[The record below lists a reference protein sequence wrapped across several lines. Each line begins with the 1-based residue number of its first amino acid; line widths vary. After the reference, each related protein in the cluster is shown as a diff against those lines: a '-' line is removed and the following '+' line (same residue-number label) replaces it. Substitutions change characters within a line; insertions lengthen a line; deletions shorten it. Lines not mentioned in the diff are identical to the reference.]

1 MSDSEPSRHLVAKIR
16 EALAE
21 DPRTH
26 VLDVQVMVSSGK
38 VFLMGSVACD
48 ERRSAVIEVTR
59 ELLPEGFQVVN
70 ELWIET
76 LSEPTEPERLG

>member
-1 MSDSEPSRHLVAKIR
+1 MSEEEPSRHLVAKIR
-16 EALAE
+16 ERLAE

-38 VFLMGSVACD
+38 VFLMGSVACA
-48 ERRSAVIEVTR
+48 ERRRLVLEVAR
-59 ELLPEGFQVVN
+59 ELVPESFQLVN

-76 LSEPTEPERLG
+76 LQEPTESERLG

>member
-1 MSDSEPSRHLVAKIR
+1 MSDAEPSRHLVAKIR
-16 EALAE
+16 EGLAE

-38 VFLMGSVACD
+38 VFLMGTVACA
-48 ERRSAVIEVTR
+48 ERRRLVLEVAR
-59 ELLPEGFQVVN
+59 ELVPESFQLVN

-76 LSEPTEPERLG
+76 VQEPTETERVG

>member
-1 MSDSEPSRHLVAKIR
+1 MSDQEPSRHLVAKIR

-26 VLDVQVMVSSGK
+26 VLDVQVMVNSGK

-48 ERRSAVIEVTR
+48 ARRRAVIEVTH
-59 ELLPEGFQVVN
+59 ELVPEGFQVVS

-76 LSEPTEPERLG
+76 LSEPTDTERLS

>member
-1 MSDSEPSRHLVAKIR
+1 MSDAESSRHLVAKIR
-16 EALAE
+16 EGLAE

-38 VFLMGSVACD
+38 VFLMGTVACA
-48 ERRSAVIEVTR
+48 ERRRLVIEVAR
-59 ELLPEGFQVVN
+59 ELAPESFELVN

-76 LSEPTEPERLG
+76 VQEPTETERVG